1 MSHCGTAVRWGTQQ
15 PGISRGHRR
24 RLPTAGTENITTH
37 CPAHPQ
43 LVTASPLRSYPG
55 CLRACC
61 PGNQN
66 ATVLLPISLPQ
77 VPVKAL
83 EPHPPHPKVILCSQ
97 EGAGPWACLAQGEQS
112 KNQGLW
118 APTKNT
124 ASSTCLSTPGYLLKS
139 FLSSACSVGRATEAQ
154 SSYVNCPFLYR

>member
-1 MSHCGTAVRWGTQQ
+1 MSHCGTSVRWGTQQ

-43 LVTASPLRSYPG
+43 LVTASPLRSSRMLAGMLPRQPERHCVVTHQSPSSTCEGSGAASPSSQSHSVLPG
-55 CLRACC
+55 RSRTLGLLGSRR
-61 PGNQN
+61 
-66 ATVLLPISLPQ
+66 TV
-77 VPVKAL
+77 
-83 EPHPPHPKVILCSQ
+83 
-97 EGAGPWACLAQGEQS
+97 